1 MGVEALLYDTR
12 ERPGVVFADLDL
24 IGIPHR
30 IVISD
35 RGLDAGKVEYKG
47 RRDSESQ
54 EIERE
59 QIGAYL
65 RGKLGA
71 A

>member
-1 MGVEALLYDTR
+1 M
-12 ERPGVVFADLDL
+12 FADLDL